1 MNMRRLPRHALL
13 YIGVSVLAAVSAKA
27 NDVDPEII
35 DMVSTVELDS
45 LRYRTLTMADYEAV
59 AKELDIPVAAIRAVV
74 EIEAGPKAEGF
85 NPDNTPLINFDLTMF
100 RQNARRHKIDLNKYK
115 ATHAVVFAAPN
126 VRKYGSRQAA
136 QYARLDAAMTIDT
149 VCALESVFWGM
160 FQIGGFNWK
169 LCGCGSIK
177 EFVHQ
182 MSYSER
188 AQLELFAAF
197 IKARRL
203 DVYLRK
209 RDWAG
214 FSLRYNGPS
223 YKKRG
228 YDTRM
233 AAAYARYSK

>member
-1 MNMRRLPRHALL
+1 MSIRRQLRHVFF
-13 YIGVSVLAAVSAKA
+13 IGVSVFAAGLAKA
-27 NDVDPEII
+27 EDVAPEII
-35 DMVSTVELDS
+35 DMVSHVEADS
-45 LRYRTLTMADYEAV
+45 LRYRTLTMADYQAV
-59 AKELDIPVAAIRAVV
+59 ARQLDVPVAAIRAVV
-74 EIEAGPKAEGF
+74 SIEAGPQAEGF
-85 NPDNTPLINFDLTMF
+85 NPDNTPLINFDVTMF
-100 RQNARRHKIDLNKYK
+100 RKYAKIHKLDLSKYRSS
-115 ATHAVVFAAPN
+115 HAVVFAAPN
-126 VRKYGSRQAA
+126 IRKYGSYQAA
-136 QYARLDAAMTIDT
+136 QYARLNAAMSIDT

-169 LCGCGSIK
+169 ICGCGSVR

-188 AQLELFAAF
+188 SQLELFAKF
-197 IKARRL
+197 IKATHL

-228 YDTRM
+228 YDTKM
-233 AAAYARYSK
+233 AAAYAKYSK